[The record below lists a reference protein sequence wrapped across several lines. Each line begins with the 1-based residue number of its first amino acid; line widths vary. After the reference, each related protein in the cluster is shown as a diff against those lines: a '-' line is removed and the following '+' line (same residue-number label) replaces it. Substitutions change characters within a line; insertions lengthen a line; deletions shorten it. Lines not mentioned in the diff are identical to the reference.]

1 MAMGHP
7 VATAARNIV
16 TACIFAIAMCV
27 NAITQTTD
35 AFSQS
40 GTQSSDQPSS
50 EASSSSST
58 KTTRHKT
65 DSYSNE
71 TIRHVRVREEPSS
84 PPELTQA
91 ETLIQKRDYAGAEP
105 LLRKV
110 VQTDPSNNVSWLY
123 EAWFD
128 LGFVEN
134 GLGDVPESIAAY
146 RKSVA
151 AKPDV
156 FESNLNLGLQLAKS
170 GQPDAE
176 QFLRTATKLK
186 PTGQAAEGLER
197 AWLSL
202 GHVLEAA
209 RPEEAITAYHQATLL
224 QPRDPEPYLSAGAL
238 FEKQSKYSDAIEEYK
253 QALALDPNS
262 DALIGLANVYM
273 RGRQFP
279 EAEEYLQKLVAA
291 HPDNAGAHIELG
303 RVLIAENK
311 NDAALMEL
319 QAGAK
324 LAPSDLSVQR
334 DLAGLYTTLGKN
346 DQAEAVYRSL
356 LAADPKNAELHRD
369 LGQSL
374 LREKKT
380 PEAQQE
386 FLAAVS
392 LNSDFGEAYGDLA
405 FAASENKDYVLSL
418 KALAARAKF
427 LPEVPVTYFLR
438 ASDFDHLKD
447 YKQAAANYHL
457 FLSVANGKYP
467 DQEWQAKHRLITIE
481 PKK

>member
-1 MAMGHP
+1 MGHL
-7 VATAARNIV
+7 VATAARSIIA
-16 TACIFAIAMCV
+16 ACIIAAAACGFAA
-27 NAITQTTD
+27 A
-35 AFSQS
+35 
-40 GTQSSDQPSS
+40 QSSDASSQSAAQSNDQPQP
-50 EASSSSST
+50 EGSSSSSS
-58 KTTRHKT
+58 KTTHRKT
-65 DSYSNE
+65 DSYTNE
-71 TIRHVRVREEPSS
+71 TIRHIRVREEPSA

-110 VQTDPSNNVSWLY
+110 VQANPSNDEAWSY

-134 GLGDVPESIAAY
+134 GLGNVPESIAAY

-151 AKPDV
+151 IKPDV
-156 FESNLNLGLQLAKS
+156 FESNLNLGLQLAKTS
-170 GQPDAE
+170 QPDAE

-186 PTGQAAEGLER
+186 PTGQPAEGLER

-202 GHVLEAA
+202 GHVLESAK
-209 RPEEAITAYHQATLL
+209 PEEAIAAYHQAALL
-224 QPRDPEPYLSAGAL
+224 QPKDPEPRLSSGAL
-238 FEKQSKYSDAIEEYK
+238 REKENKYSDAVEEYK
-253 QALALDPNS
+253 DALALDPNS

-279 EAEEYLQKLVAA
+279 EAEEYLHKLVAA
-291 HPDNAGAHIELG
+291 QPGNAGAHIELG
-303 RVLIAENK
+303 RVLMAENK
-311 NDAALMEL
+311 NDAALTEL
-319 QAGAK
+319 KAGAK
-324 LAPSDLSVQR
+324 LAPTDLSAQR
-334 DLAGLYTTLGKN
+334 DLADLYTTLGKN

-356 LAADPKNAELHRD
+356 LAADPKNAELHRS

-374 LREKKT
+374 LREKNA
-380 PEAQQE
+380 PAAQQE
-386 FLAAVS
+386 FLAAVN
-392 LNSDFGEAYGDLA
+392 LNPNLGEAYGDLA

-427 LPEVPVTYFLR
+427 LPEVPTTYFLR

-457 FLSVANGKYP
+457 FLGVANGKFP